1 MRLLPVITFSLV
13 SFFSTAI
20 NANADTLVPSSLVN
34 NISTQLNKASTKIK
48 TIPTELLPSKNN
60 QCNKTLNYKIFFE
73 GHDIG
78 NYQRNIVWNG
88 TQANIYTNST
98 VNVLITKAKLN
109 QHSTLHWSPQRQ
121 SFVTDSFE
129 RNIKGLM
136 TGKVSATFT
145 DNGAKSTVIEDGKS
159 RQFSE
164 TLLPILDGDAIAAQM
179 RLDIMQGKKN
189 FDFILQNSDDIS
201 HYYFKVIGEETIA
214 TNFGDLKAIRIDQIK
229 KSDRQLS
236 LWFAP
241 SIDYQL
247 VRATYKRK
255 LLNLKTV
262 LISKKI
268 NCPTNSVFI
277 K

>member
-1 MRLLPVITFSLV
+1 MRLLPIITFSLV
-13 SFFSTAI
+13 SIFSSII
-20 NANADTLVPSSLVN
+20 NANANTLATPSA
-34 NISTQLNKASTKIK
+34 IDKTPTQV
-48 TIPTELLPSKNN
+48 LPNKNN
-60 QCNKTLNYKIFFE
+60 QCNKTLNYKVFFE
-73 GHDIG
+73 GHHIG
-78 NYQRNIVWNG
+78 NYQRNLVWDG

-98 VNVLITKAKLN
+98 VNVLITKARLS
-109 QHSTLHWSPQRQ
+109 QHSKLHWSPQRQ

-159 RQFSE
+159 HHFSE
-164 TLLPILDGDAIAAQM
+164 TLLPILDGDTLAAQM
-179 RLDIMQGKKN
+179 RLDIMQGKKS
-189 FDFILQNSDDIS
+189 FDFILQNSDDTS
-201 HYYFKVIGEETIA
+201 HYYFKVIGEETIS
-214 TNFGDLKAIRIDQIK
+214 TNFGDLKAIRVDQIK

-255 LLNLKTV
+255 LLDLKAV

-268 NCPTNSVFI
+268 NCPQPIVI

>member
-1 MRLLPVITFSLV
+1 MRLLPIMTFSLV
-13 SFFSTAI
+13 SLFTIAI
-20 NANADTLVPSSLVN
+20 NANADTLVPSSIIN
-34 NISTQLNKASTKIK
+34 SNPIPNSTLTKIK
-48 TIPTELLPSKNN
+48 STPNPLLPNQNN
-60 QCNKTLNYKIFFE
+60 KCNKTLNYNVFFE

-78 NYQRNIVWNG
+78 NYQRNLVWNG
-88 TQANIYTNST
+88 TQADIYTKST
-98 VNVLITKAKLN
+98 VNVLITKAKLS
-109 QHSTLHWSPQRQ
+109 QHSKLHWSPQRQ

-136 TGKVSATFT
+136 AGKVSATFT

-164 TLLPILDGDAIAAQM
+164 TLSPILDGDAIAAQM

-189 FDFILQNSDDIS
+189 FDFILQNSDDTS

-214 TNFGDLKAIRIDQIK
+214 TNFGDLKTIRVDQIK
-229 KSDRQLS
+229 KNDRKLS

-255 LLNLKTV
+255 LLDLKAVLVSKQIICPAPV
-262 LISKKI
+262 LIK
-268 NCPTNSVFI
+268 
-277 K
+277 

>member
-1 MRLLPVITFSLV
+1 MRLLPIMTFSLV
-13 SFFSTAI
+13 GLLSITI
-20 NANADTLVPSSLVN
+20 NANADTLAPSSTISSVPIQKN
-34 NISTQLNKASTKIK
+34 NT
-48 TIPTELLPSKNN
+48 PTNIESNLEQSLPSKNN
-60 QCNKTLNYKIFFE
+60 QCNKTLNYKVFFE

-78 NYQRNIVWNG
+78 NYQRNLVWNG
-88 TQANIYTNST
+88 TQADIYTKST
-98 VNVLITKAKLN
+98 VNVLITTAKLN
-109 QHSTLHWSPQRQ
+109 QHSKLHWSPQRH

-136 TGKVSATFT
+136 TGNVSATFT

-159 RQFSE
+159 HQFSE
-164 TLLPILDGDAIAAQM
+164 SLLPILDGDTIGAQM
-179 RLDIMQGKKN
+179 RLDIMQGKKS
-189 FDFILQNSDDIS
+189 FDFILQNSDDTS

-214 TNFGDLKAIRIDQIK
+214 TNFGDIKAIRVDQIK
-229 KSDRQLS
+229 KKDRKLS

-255 LLNLKTV
+255 LLDLKAV
-262 LISKKI
+262 LVSKKI
-268 NCPTNSVFI
+268 ICPNPVLI

>member
-1 MRLLPVITFSLV
+1 MS
-13 SFFSTAI
+13 
-20 NANADTLVPSSLVN
+20 
-34 NISTQLNKASTKIK
+34 
-48 TIPTELLPSKNN
+48 
-60 QCNKTLNYKIFFE
+60 
-73 GHDIG
+73 
-78 NYQRNIVWNG
+78 
-88 TQANIYTNST
+88 
-98 VNVLITKAKLN
+98 
-109 QHSTLHWSPQRQ
+109 QHSKFHWSLQRQ

-136 TGKVSATFT
+136 TGKVSATFS

-159 RQFSE
+159 HQFSE
-164 TLLPILDGDAIAAQM
+164 ALLPILDGDTISAQM

-189 FDFILQNSDDIS
+189 FDFILQNSDDTS

-214 TNFGDLKAIRIDQIK
+214 TNFGELKAIRVDQIK

-255 LLNLKTV
+255 LLDLKAV

-268 NCPTNSVFI
+268 NCPQPIVL

>member
-1 MRLLPVITFSLV
+1 MRLLPIITFSLV
-13 SFFSTAI
+13 SLLSVTI
-20 NANADTLVPSSLVN
+20 NANADTLAPSSSISAFNKN
-34 NISTQLNKASTKIK
+34 NVPDKTNASLNQLS
-48 TIPTELLPSKNN
+48 PSKNN
-60 QCNKTLNYKIFFE
+60 HCNKTLNYNVFFE
-73 GHDIG
+73 GHHIG
-78 NYQRNIVWNG
+78 NYQRNVVWNG

-98 VNVLITKAKLN
+98 VNILITNAKLK
-109 QHSTLHWSPQRQ
+109 QHSKLHWSPQRQ
-121 SFVTDSFE
+121 RFVTDSFE

-159 RQFSE
+159 HQFSE
-164 TLLPILDGDAIAAQM
+164 TLLPILDGDTIGAQM
-179 RLDIMQGKKN
+179 RLDIMQGKKS
-189 FDFILQNSDDIS
+189 FDFIFQNRDDTS

-214 TNFGDLKAIRIDQIK
+214 TNFGDLKAIRVDQIK

-241 SIDYQL
+241 SVDYQL

-255 LLNLKTV
+255 LLDLKVV
-262 LISKKI
+262 LMSKKI
-268 NCPTNSVFI
+268 NCPAPILI

>member
-1 MRLLPVITFSLV
+1 MRLLPIITFSLI
-13 SFFSTAI
+13 SFFSATI
-20 NANADTLVPSSLVN
+20 NASANTLVPPPLLGSVPTQIN
-34 NISTQLNKASTKIK
+34 KTPTTIKTMSTQL
-48 TIPTELLPSKNN
+48 LPNKNN

-78 NYQRNIVWNG
+78 NYQRNIVWDG
-88 TQANIYTNST
+88 TQANIYTKSI

-109 QHSTLHWSPQRQ
+109 QHSKLHWSSQRQ

-129 RNIKGLM
+129 RTIKGLM
-136 TGKVSATFT
+136 TGKVSASFT
-145 DNGAKSTVIEDGKS
+145 NNGAKSTVIEDGKS
-159 RQFSE
+159 HQFSE
-164 TLLPILDGDAIAAQM
+164 TSLPILDGDTIGTQM

-214 TNFGDLKAIRIDQIK
+214 TNFGDLKTIRVDQVK
-229 KSDRQLS
+229 KKDRQLS

-255 LLNLKTV
+255 LLDLKAV
-262 LISKKI
+262 LMSKQIS
-268 NCPTNSVFI
+268 CPSPILI

>member
-1 MRLLPVITFSLV
+1 MRLLPIITLSFVSLFSI
-13 SFFSTAI
+13 TI
-20 NANADTLVPSSLVN
+20 YANADILAPSSSMVSSRVDNAPNKIN
-34 NISTQLNKASTKIK
+34 NTSSQLS
-48 TIPTELLPSKNN
+48 PSKIND
-60 QCNKTLNYKIFFE
+60 CNKTLNYKVFFE

-78 NYQRNIVWNG
+78 HYQRNLIWNG
-88 TQANIYTNST
+88 TQATINTYST
-98 VNVLITKAKLN
+98 INMLITKAKLS
-109 QHSTLHWSPQRQ
+109 QHSKIHWSPQRQ

-145 DNGAKSTVIEDGKS
+145 DNGAKSTVIKDGKS
-159 RQFSE
+159 HQFSE
-164 TLLPILDGDAIAAQM
+164 SLLPILDGDAIGAQM

-189 FDFILQNSDDIS
+189 FDFILQNSDDTS
-201 HYYFKVIGEETIA
+201 HYFFKVIGEETLE
-214 TNFGDLKAIRIDQIK
+214 TNFGKLKTIRVDQIK

-241 SIDYQL
+241 SVDYQL

-255 LLNLKTV
+255 LLDLKAV
-262 LISKKI
+262 LISKQI
-268 NCPTNSVFI
+268 NCPAPVLI